1 MFPPF
6 AELRSNN
13 CEIKCCNRLS
23 SLKSR
28 IFHTNQ
34 KLVILLVHRTWAYR
48 KWLGCQKTYIYSNSA
63 HVPHSQN
70 DICMYYWICT
80 RVHYC
85 TIGDRAHWAD
95 TCLEWLVVI
104 SCVEYS
110 GFNMWRY
117 CGPPWEMANYANYCD
132 SIRQFSFPMTS
143 FIEVSLQ
150 WHCSGPVPAICLG
163 TVAWLMVSSIQWP
176 TVGCKAKVAQALVL

>member
-6 AELRSNN
+6 AELRSND
-13 CEIKCCNRLS
+13 CKIKCCNRLS
-23 SLKSR
+23 SLKPR

-34 KLVILLVHRTWAYR
+34 KLVNLLVCRTWAYR

-70 DICMYYWICT
+70 DICMYYRICT

-104 SCVEYS
+104 STV
-110 GFNMWRY
+110 G
-117 CGPPWEMANYANYCD
+117 
-132 SIRQFSFPMTS
+132 SIRGSTVVHHGRWQIMQIIVIQLDNFLS
-143 FIEVSLQ
+143 Q
-150 WHCSGPVPAICLG
+150 WHHPLRCHYNDIVVVQFQPY
-163 TVAWLMVSSIQWP
+163 
-176 TVGCKAKVAQALVL
+176 ALVQWHGWWCLPFNGLLLGVRLKWPGH